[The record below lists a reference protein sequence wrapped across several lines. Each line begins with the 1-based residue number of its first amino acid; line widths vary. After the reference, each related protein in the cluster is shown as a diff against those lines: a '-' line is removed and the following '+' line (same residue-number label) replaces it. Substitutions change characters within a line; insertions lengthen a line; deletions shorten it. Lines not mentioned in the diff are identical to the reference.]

1 MKESFLEKA
10 ARKLEM
16 PADIVA
22 GLPKLEIKG
31 CREIY
36 IENHQGILQ
45 YERGEMSINGGQVVI
60 KLRGEGFIIKAMNA
74 SELRIEGLL
83 FGVDFEF

>member
-10 ARKLEM
+10 ARRLEM

-36 IENHQGILQ
+36 IENHRGILL
-45 YERGEMSINGGQVVI
+45 YERDEMRINGGQVVI

-74 SELRIEGLL
+74 TELRIEGLL